1 MDKPIYLF
9 TRYERL
15 WHWFQV
21 MIITLL
27 MVTGLEVHGS
37 FTLMGFEKAVTL
49 HNIAGIA
56 WAVAFAF
63 FVFWIATTGE
73 WKHYIPTT
81 KKMAL
86 VVRHYAYGIFKGEPH
101 PVPAT
106 ERAKHN
112 PLQRIVYLFFSAV
125 LLPLQM
131 ASGFLYYTI
140 NTRTEM
146 LAGVP
151 LSTIAVLHTVAA
163 LLILA
168 FVIVHVYM
176 ITTGPTVFSHLRA
189 MITGWEKG

>member
-1 MDKPIYLF
+1 MNQPLYLF

-21 MIITLL
+21 VIITLL

-37 FTLMGFEKAVTL
+37 FSLMGFEKAVQL
-49 HNIAGIA
+49 HNYCGIA

-86 VVRHYAYGIFKGEPH
+86 VIRHYAVGIFKGETH

-106 ERAKHN
+106 ERRKHN
-112 PLQRIVYLFFSAV
+112 PLQRIVYLVFSAV
-125 LLPLQM
+125 LLPAQM
-131 ASGFLYYTI
+131 VTGFLYYTI
-140 NTRTEM
+140 NTRADVM
-146 LAGVP
+146 AGVP
-151 LSTIAVLHTVAA
+151 LQTIAVLHTLCA

-168 FVIVHVYM
+168 FVIMHVYM
-176 ITTGPTVFSHLRA
+176 ITTGPTVFSHLKA
-189 MITGWEKG
+189 MITGWER

>member
-1 MDKPIYLF
+1 MHKDLYLF

-21 MIITLL
+21 VVITLL

-37 FTLMGFEKAVTL
+37 FSLMGFEKAVFL
-49 HNIAGIA
+49 HNYAGIT

-81 KKMAL
+81 RKMAL

-112 PLQRIVYLFFSAV
+112 PLQRIVYLLFSAV
-125 LLPLQM
+125 LLPFQM
-131 ASGFLYYTI
+131 VTGFLYYTA
-140 NTRTEM
+140 N
-146 LAGVP
+146 APFSFASGVS
-151 LSTIAVLHTVAA
+151 LKTLGALHTFGA

-168 FVIVHVYM
+168 FVILHIYM
-176 ITTGPTVFSHLRA
+176 ITTGPTLFSHLKA
-189 MITGWEKG
+189 MITGWERG